1 MEATSG
7 TPAPFPGSGAVE
19 ADGIRVIPEAV
30 RAAAREAPGHW
41 IGVVDPEWTEERTPP
56 EWAVLGEWRSDDDG
70 DVGTYRA
77 NPAYRP
83 SARALGWPEPT
94 DPVDAAAQRAATGY
108 GPVEEAVAALAAA
121 EVTVVAGPDGIPLV
135 AAGQDGESVV
145 LVFTSP
151 AHAFMSPTL
160 RHDTLPVRDLI
171 RSLAHPSAISLLVN
185 AGAVA
190 PSSFRRTASRWT
202 AARIQQ
208 APRPTPPGGTRDTS
222 DATAPASPAART
234 ESGPHGERTSSTGP
248 RTSTSADERT
258 ESAVAAGS
266 AAGTGTHVAAEPSSG
281 PGSGGGA
288 EPAPAAKPDSEA
300 APASEAEALEE
311 KAEAAAPATAS
322 GARTATDT
330 DVGGASVATSRLPM
344 LVRTITAT
352 AIDKPDDA
360 VKPVGRPGRA
370 VLAGAA
376 IGGSLLVAVPFL
388 LLGADDDKEERA
400 STTAATVLGGDK
412 ENETGDFAV
421 SSPEPHDSADKK
433 ETQKPKAVPGSTPD
447 AESGKNDGPDKA
459 AEDAAKRAEAQKK
472 AEAEKARERAAAA
485 ENSSN
490 DTSGKA
496 EGNAPAGRLSASP
509 CRFTATSPA
518 SASTYPAATSPTG
531 RHCGC
536 GPATTPTR
544 RSSSS
549 PPTALS
555 ARRDSAWTW
564 RAPTSPRAPPS
575 SSHAAPASP
584 RSNSRS
590 TRPTTS

>member
-1 MEATSG
+1 MT
-7 TPAPFPGSGAVE
+7 
-19 ADGIRVIPEAV
+19 
-30 RAAAREAPGHW
+30 
-41 IGVVDPEWTEERTPP
+41 
-56 EWAVLGEWRSDDDG
+56 
-70 DVGTYRA
+70 
-77 NPAYRP
+77 
-83 SARALGWPEPT
+83 
-94 DPVDAAAQRAATGY
+94 
-108 GPVEEAVAALAAA
+108 
-121 EVTVVAGPDGIPLV
+121 
-135 AAGQDGESVV
+135 
-145 LVFTSP
+145 
-151 AHAFMSPTL
+151 
-160 RHDTLPVRDLI
+160 
-171 RSLAHPSAISLLVN
+171 
-185 AGAVA
+185 
-190 PSSFRRTASRWT
+190 
-202 AARIQQ
+202 
-208 APRPTPPGGTRDTS
+208 RPTQQP
-222 DATAPASPAART
+222 PASPAART

-258 ESAVAAGS
+258 ESAVAADS

-288 EPAPAAKPDSEA
+288 EPAPAAKPDFEA

-490 DTSGKA
+490 DTSRKA
-496 EGNAPAGRLSASP
+496 EGNAPAGP
-509 CRFTATSPA
+509 
-518 SASTYPAATSPTG
+518 
-531 RHCGC
+531 
-536 GPATTPTR
+536 
-544 RSSSS
+544 
-549 PPTALS
+549 ALS
-555 ARRDSAWTW
+555 FPVSFHSHLSGLCIDVPGSDFSDGKALWMWPCNNADAQKFQFASDGTLRTQGLCMDVAGANFTKGTTIQLARCTGVAAQQFALNEAHDLVNTVVGMCVEIEGHDRNAKARVQLWTCTGLDNQKW
-564 RAPTSPRAPPS
+564 SV
-575 SSHAAPASP
+575 
-584 RSNSRS
+584 
-590 TRPTTS
+590 